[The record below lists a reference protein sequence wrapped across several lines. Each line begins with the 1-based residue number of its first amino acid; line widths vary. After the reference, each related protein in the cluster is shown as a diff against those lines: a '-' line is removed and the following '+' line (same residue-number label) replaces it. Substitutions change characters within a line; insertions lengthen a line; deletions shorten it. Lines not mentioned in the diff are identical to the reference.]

1 MFMKYSIFF
10 VALLFLGLS
19 SCHDLSNYPDISG
32 QKSKISISHFDKE
45 FFAMDSA
52 SFDFDLQQ
60 MKIKFPLF
68 FAGNQNNNSFRARFD
83 DKLIRELYESVDSTF
98 LDLESIENELKRAF
112 KYFDYYF
119 SHDSL
124 QIYTWCSNFESLEP
138 ITISAN
144 TILIGLDMYLG
155 ENSKFYSTAPL
166 YIRQQFNR
174 QFMLPDVFFYYF
186 SAYIPLPKENT
197 LLASMIHY
205 GKIHYLKSL
214 VLPEYDEHTIMK
226 YRSDKHSWA
235 QLNEANIWAFF
246 LENNLLFSSQQQNKR
261 RFIDEAPFSKFNTNF
276 DADSPGA
283 IGQWVGL
290 QIVTSY
296 MKTNPDI
303 TPKELIKEIDTQKI
317 LRKSGYKPKNR

>member
-1 MFMKYSIFF
+1 MKYAILLIS
-10 VALLFLGLS
+10 LLFLGLF
-19 SCHDLSNYPDISG
+19 SCQDLSDHPDISG
-32 QKSKISISHFDKE
+32 QESKISISHFDRE

-60 MKIKFPLF
+60 LKIKFPLF
-68 FAGNQNNNSFRARFD
+68 FASNQNNKTLRARFD
-83 DKLIRELYESVDSTF
+83 DKLIRELYEAVDSTF
-98 LDLESIENELKRAF
+98 FELESIENELEKAF

-124 QIYTWCSNFESLEP
+124 HIHTWCSNFESIEP
-138 ITISAN
+138 ITISFN

-174 QFMLPDVFFYYF
+174 QYILPDVFFYYF
-186 SAYIPLPKENT
+186 SAYVPLPNENT

-205 GKIHYLKSL
+205 GKIHYLKTL
-214 VLPEYDEHTIMK
+214 VLPEYDEATIMN
-226 YRSDKHSWA
+226 YSTDKHLWA
-235 QLNEANIWAFF
+235 QLNEANVWGFF
-246 LENNLLFSSQQQNKR
+246 LENNLQFSTQQQNKR
-261 RFIDEAPFSKFNTNF
+261 RFIDDAPFSKFNTSF

-290 QIVTSY
+290 QVVSSY
-296 MKTNPDI
+296 MKSNPNI
-303 TPKELIKEIDTQKI
+303 TPLQLIKEIDTQKI
-317 LRKSGYKPKNR
+317 LRKSRYKPKNK